1 MAEVGKKNMAKK
13 DNSNKQVKLPNK
25 KLNVHNMNYIDL
37 SLFSILYF
45 KQLTSIY
52 ESFFLVVSFW
62 LHFFFFGI
70 KAGWINKQLIFI

>member
-52 ESFFLVVSFW
+52 ESFFLVVSF
-62 LHFFFFGI
+62 
-70 KAGWINKQLIFI
+70 